1 MTIASP
7 WPSQAPYPK
16 QHLSE
21 CLRQVAEQQ
30 PDKTALIGPDE
41 RFYSF
46 GEVWD
51 ASRRIARM
59 LQEDAGIKKGEVVAI
74 FASNSP
80 EYVVAV
86 HGILLA
92 GGVVTTVNPQYREL
106 ELVYQLCNSG
116 TVALFG
122 MRALLPLV
130 GMVRDELEECSSLRR
145 TYAIHDI
152 WDMAAAAG
160 GYAEPVTID
169 PEKDLAALPY
179 SSGTTGLPKGVMLTH
194 HNVCSNLRQNL
205 ATGLARPGAVSLD
218 FLPFDHIYGLI
229 PVMNVGL
236 ANASAQVII
245 PHFDAHLVLYLIHK
259 YGVTDLFVVPP
270 ALRSLIDLAEQ
281 GQKYDTS
288 SLRFI
293 VSGAA
298 PLLART
304 AQAAQR
310 LFGCPVIQGYGL
322 TEASPVTN
330 INPLSQP
337 KLDSVGPPVSDTEE
351 KVVSTETGEEL
362 PAGEIGELLIRG
374 PQVMQGYWNQP
385 EATAEA
391 ITPDGWLRT
400 GDICRFDEDGYV
412 YVLDRKKDTI
422 NYKGYSVAPAE
433 LEAVL
438 RQHPSVLD
446 AAVIPKS
453 DVAAGEIAKAF
464 VVARPGQRPTTRDI
478 IQFVEDRV
486 APHKKIREVEFVWE
500 LPKSATGEVLRRE
513 LIERER
519 ARNEESVN

>member
-7 WPSQAPYPK
+7 WPSQMPYPK

-21 CLRQVAEQQ
+21 CLRQVADQQ
-30 PDKTALIGPDE
+30 PDKTALIGADE
-41 RFYSF
+41 RFHSF
-46 GEVWD
+46 GEIWD

-74 FASNSP
+74 FAANSP

-92 GGVVTTVNPQYREL
+92 GAVVTTVNPQYREQ
-106 ELVYQLCNSG
+106 ELVGHLCDSG
-116 TVALFG
+116 AVALFG

-130 GMVRDELEECSSLRR
+130 NMVKEELEECSALRR

-160 GYAEPVTID
+160 GYAEPVPID
-169 PEKDLAALPY
+169 AEKDLAFLPY

-194 HNVCSNLRQNL
+194 YNVCSNVSQNL

-218 FLPFDHIYGLI
+218 FLPFDHIFGLI

-236 ANASAQVII
+236 ANASAQVIL
-245 PHFDAHLVLYLIHK
+245 PQFDARLVLYLIHK

-270 ALRSLIDLAEQ
+270 ALRSLIDLMEQ

-293 VSGAA
+293 ISGAA
-298 PLLART
+298 PMLPRT
-304 AQAAQR
+304 AEAAQR

-322 TEASPVTN
+322 TEASPTTN
-330 INPLSQP
+330 INPVSRP
-337 KLDSVGPPVSDTEE
+337 KLDSVGTPVADTEE
-351 KVVSTETGEEL
+351 KLVSSETGEEL
-362 PAGEIGELLIRG
+362 PAGEVGEMLVRG
-374 PQVMQGYWNQP
+374 PQVMKGYWNQP

-391 ITPDGWLRT
+391 ITADGWLRT
-400 GDICRFDEDGYV
+400 GDICRFDGDGYV

-438 RQHPSVLD
+438 RQHPSVMD
-446 AAVIPKS
+446 AAVIPKA
-453 DVAAGEIAKAF
+453 DVNAGEIAKAF

-486 APHKKIREVEFVWE
+486 APHKRIREVEFVWE
-500 LPKSATGEVLRRE
+500 IPKTDTGEIMRRK
-513 LIERER
+513 LVERER
-519 ARNEESVN
+519 ARSQEAD

>member
-1 MTIASP
+1 MTISSP
-7 WPSQAPYPK
+7 WPSQAPYAK

-30 PDKTALIGPDE
+30 PDKTALISADE
-41 RFYSF
+41 RFFSF
-46 GEVWD
+46 GEIWD

-59 LQEDAGIKKGEVVAI
+59 LQEDAGLKKGEAVAI
-74 FASNSP
+74 YAGNSP

-92 GGVVTTVNPQYREL
+92 GGVVTTVNPQYKEQ
-106 ELVYQLCNSG
+106 ELVYHLCDSG
-116 TVALFG
+116 AVALFG
-122 MRALLPLV
+122 MRALLP
-130 GMVRDELEECSSLRR
+130 MVSMVKSELEECAALRR

-160 GYAEPVTID
+160 GYAEPVAID

-194 HNVCSNLRQNL
+194 ANLCANVRQNL
-205 ATGLARPGAVSLD
+205 ATGLAQPGAVSID
-218 FLPFDHIYGLI
+218 FLPFDHIFGLI

-236 ANASAQVII
+236 ANASAQVIV
-245 PHFDAHLVLYLIHK
+245 PQFDARLVLYLIHK
-259 YGVTDLFVVPP
+259 YSVTDLFVVPP
-270 ALRSLIDLAEQ
+270 ALRSLIDLVEQ
-281 GQKYDTS
+281 GRKYDTS

-293 VSGAA
+293 ISGAA
-298 PLLART
+298 PLLPRT
-304 AQAAQR
+304 AEAAQR

-330 INPLSQP
+330 INPLDRP
-337 KLDSVGPPVSDTEE
+337 KLSSVGMPVSDTLE

-362 PAGEIGELLIRG
+362 PAGEMGELLVKG
-374 PQVMQGYWNQP
+374 PQVMKGYWKQP

-391 ITPDGWLRT
+391 MTDDGWLRT
-400 GDICRFDEDGYV
+400 GDICRFDEEGYV

-433 LEAVL
+433 LEAVI
-438 RQHPSVLD
+438 RQHPSVMD

-453 DVAAGEIAKAF
+453 DAIAGEIAKAF

-486 APHKKIREVEFVWE
+486 APHKRIREVEFVWE
-500 LPKSATGEVLRRE
+500 LPKSEDGELLRRK
-513 LIERER
+513 LVERER
-519 ARNEESVN
+519 ARAQEAE

>member
-16 QHLSE
+16 QRLSE

-30 PDKTALIGPDE
+30 PDKTALIGADE

-46 GEVWD
+46 GEIWD
-51 ASRRIARM
+51 ASRRVARM
-59 LQEDAGIKKGEVVAI
+59 LQEDAGIQKGEVVAI
-74 FASNSP
+74 YAANCP

-86 HGILLA
+86 HAILLA
-92 GGVVTTVNPQYREL
+92 GGVVTLVNPQYKEQ
-106 ELVYQLCNSG
+106 ELVYQLCDSG
-116 TVALFG
+116 AVAVFS
-122 MRALLPLV
+122 MRSLLP
-130 GMVRDELEECSSLRR
+130 MVSMVKSELEECSALRR
-145 TYAIHDI
+145 IYALPDI
-152 WDMAAAAG
+152 WDMADAAS
-160 GYAEPVTID
+160 GYVDPVAID

-194 HNVCSNLRQNL
+194 YNLCANVRQNL

-245 PHFDAHLVLYLIHK
+245 PQFDAHLVLYLIHK
-259 YGVTDLFVVPP
+259 YSVTDLFVVPP
-270 ALRSLIDLAEQ
+270 ALRSLTDLAEQ

-293 VSGAA
+293 ISGAA
-298 PLLART
+298 PLLPRT
-304 AQAAQR
+304 AEAAQR

-322 TEASPVTN
+322 TEASPTAN
-330 INPLSQP
+330 INPLDRP
-337 KLDSVGPPVSDTEE
+337 KLDSVGPPVSDTVE

-362 PAGEIGELLIRG
+362 PAGEVGELLIKG
-374 PQVMQGYWNQP
+374 PQVMQGYWKQP
-385 EATAEA
+385 EETAQA
-391 ITPDGWLRT
+391 ITADGWLRT
-400 GDICRFDEDGYV
+400 GDICRFDEDGYL

-422 NYKGYSVAPAE
+422 KCKGYSVAPAE

-438 RQHPSVLD
+438 RQHPSVME

-453 DVAAGEIAKAF
+453 DVVAGEVAKAF
-464 VVARPGQRPTTRDI
+464 VVARPGQRPTSRDI
-478 IQFVEDRV
+478 IQFVEERV
-486 APHKKIREVEFVWE
+486 APHKRIREVEFVWE
-500 LPKSATGEVLRRE
+500 LPKTATGELMRRK

-519 ARNEESVN
+519 ARSQESA